1 MAKLGSTKYAQF
13 CASCHQPHG
22 GGAPGLAPPLGGSE
36 WVSGSPERLAK
47 IVLHGLM
54 GPIKVRDKEW
64 DLHMP
69 GLGFGGAIDD
79 QEIAAILTFIRRAW
93 GNHADP
99 VATSVVSKTRAAAAD
114 RKFPWTAQELG
125 GSGNDEKSAALNIVK
140 SKADGTIILTAK
152 LATVLAIKLR
162 CHEDLDILGP
172 WVVQSDAALWH
183 LQALASGLYQV
194 QLLHACDD
202 KNAGNEFVV
211 ETDISQLKGK
221 IGSTGGF
228 DQFKEVE
235 IGAVDLKEGTNRLL
249 MRPAGTLTGELVDLR
264 EILLRPIGEAGGI
277 R

>member
-1 MAKLGSTKYAQF
+1 
-13 CASCHQPHG
+13 
-22 GGAPGLAPPLGGSE
+22 LAPPLGGSE

-64 DLHMP
+64 DLHMA

-79 QEIAAILTFIRRAW
+79 QEIAAILTFVRRAW

-99 VATSVVSKTRAAAAD
+99 VATSVVSKTREAAAD
-114 RKFPWTAQELG
+114 RKFPGTG
-125 GSGNDEKSAALNIVK
+125 TDGSIV
-140 SKADGTIILTAK
+140 LTAK
-152 LATVLAIKLR
+152 LATVLASRLR
-162 CHEDLDILGP
+162 YHDDLDILGP

-183 LQALASGLYQV
+183 LQAPASGRYQV
-194 QLLHACDD
+194 QLLDACDD
-202 KNAGNEFVV
+202 KNAGNEFVI
-211 ETDISQLKGK
+211 ETDLSQLKGK

-264 EILLRPIGEAGGI
+264 LVRLKPMGEAGGI

>member
-1 MAKLGSTKYAQF
+1 
-13 CASCHQPHG
+13 
-22 GGAPGLAPPLGGSE
+22 
-36 WVSGSPERLAK
+36 
-47 IVLHGLM
+47 M
-54 GPIKVRDKEW
+54 GPIKVRDQQW

-69 GLGFGGAIDD
+69 GLGYGGAIDD

-93 GNHADP
+93 GNRADP
-99 VATSVVSKTRAAAAD
+99 VPASVVSKTREAAAD

-125 GSGNDEKSAALNIVK
+125 DSGIDEKSAVLNIVK

-152 LATVLAIKLR
+152 LATVLASKLR
-162 CHEDLDILGP
+162 YHDDLDLLGP

-183 LQALASGLYQV
+183 LQAPASGRYQV

-202 KNAGNEFVV
+202 KNAGNEFVI
-211 ETDISQLKGK
+211 ETDLSQLNGK

-249 MRPAGTLTGELVDLR
+249 MRPTGPLTGELVDLR
-264 EILLRPIGEAGGI
+264 QIRLKPIGDSN